1 MSLQH
6 EFVICLPWE
15 IFKQQFMKSLC
26 SWRQI
31 FLRGGI

>member
-1 MSLQH
+1 
-6 EFVICLPWE
+6 
-15 IFKQQFMKSLC
+15 MKSLC